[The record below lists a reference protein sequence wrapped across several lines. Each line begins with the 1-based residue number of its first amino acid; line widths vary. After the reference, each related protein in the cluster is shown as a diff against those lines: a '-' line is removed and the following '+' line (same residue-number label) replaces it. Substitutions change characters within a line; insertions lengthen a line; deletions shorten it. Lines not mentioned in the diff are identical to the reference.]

1 MTGNLSSVTMTIEFL
16 TMAGRGIPLEVVT
29 KLRQK
34 HPGSVRVVE
43 ESRGH
48 LVVDNSVSL
57 VVTKAGMMSEHVPCV
72 SQSEASSVLVLTNQR
87 SGVGWWPI

>member
-48 LVVDNSVSL
+48 LVS
-57 VVTKAGMMSEHVPCV
+57 A
-72 SQSEASSVLVLTNQR
+72 NQR
-87 SGVGWWPI
+87 PAQFQS